1 MHWIWHLILGG
12 VAGWLAGKVMR
23 GEGYGVFVDVIVGL
37 IGGWLGG
44 KIGELI
50 GFHLGGSTVGYLI
63 TAFVGAVILVWIVRM
78 VKKVL

>member
-12 VAGWLAGKVMR
+12 IAGWLAGKVMR
-23 GEGYGVFVDVIVGL
+23 GEGYGVFVDIIVGL

-50 GFHLGGSTVGYLI
+50 GFHLE
-63 TAFVGAVILVWIVRM
+63 GAPSVILLQLSWEPSSSFGSSGW
-78 VKKVL
+78 